1 MNPWPQLT
9 LTDRG
14 TRSLSQI
21 LQPVFLV
28 EQPIQPPARMYIT
41 LAESRQLDMTAGAG
55 KQIHVLQVCVMALLV
70 GAVALRDS
78 TDHCDCSIPVAPF
91 LGDAG
96 SLRPVS
102 HGHNRRWR

>member
-1 MNPWPQLT
+1 
-9 LTDRG
+9 
-14 TRSLSQI
+14 
-21 LQPVFLV
+21 
-28 EQPIQPPARMYIT
+28 MYIT

-55 KQIHVLQVCVMALLV
+55 KQIHVLQVCVMTLVV
-70 GAVALRDS
+70 GAVALRDR

-96 SLRPVS
+96 NLRPVS